1 MNEHIT
7 IQTLCRLLFHYDHM
21 VVHKEELSYKYIS
34 KRIIINNKQT
44 WLYPTTADI
53 GYSVTVEDIDF
64 WIKLSLY
71 PIYHDVY
78 SKSKS
83 GTHPN
88 KQKYPYIQLW
98 PTI

>member
-44 WLYPTTADI
+44 
-53 GYSVTVEDIDF
+53 
-64 WIKLSLY
+64 
-71 PIYHDVY
+71 
-78 SKSKS
+78 
-83 GTHPN
+83 
-88 KQKYPYIQLW
+88 
-98 PTI
+98 